1 VAVEQDT
8 VQHYLDRVRRA
19 WDAGDAARYAAEF
32 AEDASYVIF
41 LGDALLGRAAIEQT
55 HREVFTRWQRGTRMV
70 VEPIDVRHPDPDTA
84 VVTTIGGIG
93 TTDPIGFDKFQT
105 YTLRRRSGRWQCVAF
120 QNTEMSDRAKRLYA
134 TR

>member
-1 VAVEQDT
+1 MTLEQDT
-8 VQHYLDRVRRA
+8 VQDYLDRVRQA

-32 AEDASYVIF
+32 ADDASYVIF

-55 HREVFTRWQRGTRMV
+55 HHEVFTRWQRGTRMV
-70 VEPIDVRHPDPDTA
+70 VEPIDVRILDPDTA

-93 TTDPIGFDKFQT
+93 TTDPIDFDKFQT
-105 YTLRRRSGRWQCVAF
+105 YTLRRSSGRWQCVAF
-120 QNTEMSDRAKRLYA
+120 HNTEMSTRAKHTYA